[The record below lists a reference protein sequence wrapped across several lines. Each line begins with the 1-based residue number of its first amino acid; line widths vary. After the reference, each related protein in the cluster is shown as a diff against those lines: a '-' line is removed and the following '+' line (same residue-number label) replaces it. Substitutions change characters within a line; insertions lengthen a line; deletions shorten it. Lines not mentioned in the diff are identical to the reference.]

1 MIKMSHK
8 NLKRTKRQLGPID
21 LCLPAPVIPVLLWWS
36 NTRPQSDVRP
46 IPPPTPPP
54 PPPQPTNQIKDFE
67 SFKSEFRKAYLSVA
81 EEVLRQQIFL
91 QNLAIIEGHN
101 QLFENGQSTYFLK
114 VNLFTDLTFDEFRK
128 SFLGQGVFGGKFVIT
143 EYNLNIG
150 HIYRNN
156 WSDKQKIWWENL
168 FNRSLK
174 AELPSTSQP

>member
-1 MIKMSHK
+1 MPPM
-8 NLKRTKRQLGPID
+8 D
-21 LCLPAPVIPVLLWWS
+21 LCLPLVVFPTVLGVSSIL
-36 NTRPQSDVRP
+36 PQSNGRP
-46 IPPPTPPP
+46 TLQTSPPIQ
-54 PPPQPTNQIKDFE
+54 QPITSQTNQIKDFQ
-67 SFKSEFRKAYLSVA
+67 SFKSEFQKDYPSVA
-81 EEVLRQQIFL
+81 EELLRQQIFL
-91 QNLAIIEGHN
+91 LNLAVIEGHN
-101 QLFENGQSTYFLK
+101 QLYENGQSTYFLK
-114 VNLFTDLTFDEFRK
+114 ANSFTDLTFDEFRK